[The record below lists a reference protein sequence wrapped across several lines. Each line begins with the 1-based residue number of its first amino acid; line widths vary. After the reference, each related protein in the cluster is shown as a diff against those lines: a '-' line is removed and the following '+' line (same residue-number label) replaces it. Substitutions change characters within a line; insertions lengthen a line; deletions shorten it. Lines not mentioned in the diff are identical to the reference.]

1 MEVSDLIALKIK
13 ELLDKKG
20 ISVYRLEEL
29 TGIPNST
36 LYTFLNRVHKTIRI
50 ENLVYICEA
59 ENLVYICEALDITL
73 GEFFSDT
80 RFDNV
85 EAKDWHKNSK

>member
-1 MEVSDLIALKIK
+1 MEVSDLIALRIK
-13 ELLDKKG
+13 ELLNKKG
-20 ISVYRLEEL
+20 ISVYKLEEL
-29 TGIPNST
+29 TGITNST
-36 LYTFLNRVHKTIRI
+36 LYMFLNRIHKTIRI
-50 ENLVYICEA
+50 

>member
-13 ELLDKKG
+13 ELLDKND
-20 ISVYRLEEL
+20 ISVYKLEEL

-59 ENLVYICEALDITL
+59 LDITL
-73 GEFFSDT
+73 GEFFSDK

>member
-1 MEVSDLIALKIK
+1 MMEVSDLIALKIK
-13 ELLDKKG
+13 ELLEKKD
-20 ISVYRLEEL
+20 ISVYKLEEL

-36 LYTFLNRVHKTIRI
+36 LYMFLNRVHKTIRI

-59 ENLVYICEALDITL
+59 LDITL
-73 GEFFSDT
+73 GEFFSDK

-85 EAKDWHKNSK
+85 EAKDWHKNTK

>member
-59 ENLVYICEALDITL
+59 LDITL

>member
-1 MEVSDLIALKIK
+1 MEVSDLIALRIK
-13 ELLDKKG
+13 ELLNKKG

-59 ENLVYICEALDITL
+59 LDITL